1 MTKLHS
7 KPAFV
12 TLITNS
18 VQENLDLVSRLCQR
32 FGPLAYFSITLQPT
46 AIN

>member
-12 TLITNS
+12 TLITDS
-18 VQENLDLVSRLCQR
+18 VRENLDLSQLALSVARTSRIFLHN
-32 FGPLAYFSITLQPT
+32 FAANSY
-46 AIN
+46 